1 MRTQVHRYAD
11 RREAGRA
18 LGDALQGL
26 KGRDLVVCALPR
38 GGVVVG
44 AEVARALEAPLE
56 LVIPRKVG
64 HPFNPEYAVCA
75 VTETGEPVCQPEE
88 VELLPPGWLQ
98 AAIARARLEAAARR
112 RLYRGERPPRPL
124 EGKTV
129 VLVDD
134 GVATGLTMLAALR
147 EVRQG
152 RPERVVVAVPVA
164 PASTVRRLAEEADE
178 VVALQIPEPFMG
190 AVGYYYRDFSPVDD
204 EEVLELLEASLPR

>member
-64 HPFNPEYAVCA
+64 HPFNPE
-75 VTETGEPVCQPEE
+75 
-88 VELLPPGWLQ
+88 
-98 AAIARARLEAAARR
+98 
-112 RLYRGERPPRPL
+112 
-124 EGKTV
+124 
-129 VLVDD
+129 
-134 GVATGLTMLAALR
+134 
-147 EVRQG
+147 
-152 RPERVVVAVPVA
+152 
-164 PASTVRRLAEEADE
+164 
-178 VVALQIPEPFMG
+178 
-190 AVGYYYRDFSPVDD
+190 
-204 EEVLELLEASLPR
+204 